1 MDESDQD
8 EKDVSEAFDP
18 VVLKRALKA
27 YKKRLKLT
35 RLDAESTSGHGPF
48 SSGSVSVISGVRPP
62 DHYPQEVWDKLV
74 EQGKLS
80 SVGHG
85 LYELGEKHLPQ

>member
-1 MDESDQD
+1 MEDQSP
-8 EKDVSEAFDP
+8 EDVLAPEN
-18 VVLKRALKA
+18 LKRALKA
-27 YKKRLKLT
+27 FRKRLKIT
-35 RLDAESTSGHGPF
+35 RLDAESSVGGGPM
-48 SSGSVSVISGVRPP
+48 SSGRNSGIVAVRPP
-62 DHYPQEVWDKLV
+62 DQYPQEVWDKLV